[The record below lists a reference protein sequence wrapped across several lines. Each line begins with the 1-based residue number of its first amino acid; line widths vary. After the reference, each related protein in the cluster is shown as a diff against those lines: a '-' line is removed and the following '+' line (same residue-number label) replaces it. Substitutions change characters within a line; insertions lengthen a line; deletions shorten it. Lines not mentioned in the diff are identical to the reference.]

1 MYKIKNKL
9 FIAVFL
15 IFALVIIGVIG
26 YHYISGFSWID
37 SLYMTIITATTVGFG
52 EVHPLD
58 DISKLFTIA
67 LIIANLVIYGYGIS
81 VISEYMINGG
91 FLKNIIRKR
100 MENKIQKFDNHIILV
115 GYGRNGKQALKKLMN
130 YDKQVI
136 VIENEEPHEKNL
148 ERDNVVFFYDDA
160 TDDDVLKRAGIEKAS
175 ALISTLGTDTD
186 NLFVVLSAR
195 QLNSKLNIISRASNS
210 VIAQKLELAGANKI
224 IFPHKIGGDYM
235 ASLLVT
241 PDLVDFMQ
249 RLALEDRNRRTN
261 LEEIS
266 FDDCPE
272 MYHNK
277 TISHL
282 DLRNKTGCTIIGFKT
297 PEGEYIINPDAS
309 TKIIKG
315 SNLIVLGQPSQ
326 IKRLNELFGIE

>member
-1 MYKIKNKL
+1 MYKIKDKL
-9 FIAVFL
+9 VIAIFL
-15 IFALVIIGVIG
+15 IIVLAIIGVLG
-26 YHYISGFSWID
+26 YHFLSGFSWID
-37 SLYMTIITATTVGFG
+37 ALYMTVITATTVGFG

-58 DISKLFTIA
+58 DVSKLFTIT
-67 LIIANLVIYGYGIS
+67 LIIANLIIYGYGIS
-81 VISEYMINGG
+81 IISEYMINGG
-91 FLKNIIRKR
+91 FLKNIIQKR
-100 MENKIQKFDNHIILV
+100 MENKIKRFNNHIILV

-130 YDKQVI
+130 YDKQVVI
-136 VIENEEPHEKNL
+136 IENVEPHEKLL
-148 ERDNVVFFYDDA
+148 ENNNIVFCYDDA
-160 TDDDVLKRAGIEKAS
+160 TDDKVLQRAGIEKAS

-210 VIAQKLELAGANKI
+210 LVAKKLELAGANKI

-272 MYHNK
+272 TYHNK

-282 DLRNKTGCTIIGFKT
+282 NLRNKTGCTIIGFKT
-297 PEGEYIINPDAS
+297 PDGKYIINPDAN

-315 SNLIVLGQPSQ
+315 SNLIILGQPSQ
-326 IKRLNELFGIE
+326 IKRLNALFDIK